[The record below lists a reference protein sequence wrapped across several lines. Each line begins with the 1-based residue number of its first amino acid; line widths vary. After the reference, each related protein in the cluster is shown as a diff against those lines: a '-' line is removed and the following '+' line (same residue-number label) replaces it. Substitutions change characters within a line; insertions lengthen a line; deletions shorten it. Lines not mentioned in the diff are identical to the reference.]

1 MREEKDRGVAVIG
14 AVVLIGMLLFGIWI
28 IRQRD
33 TGFEQ
38 YATANNCEWSWNGT
52 AYGDDRDYICK

>member
-1 MREEKDRGVAVIG
+1 MREEKDRGVAVFG

-33 TGFEQ
+33 TGFDK
-38 YATANNCEWSWNGT
+38 YATANNCEWFWNGT
-52 AYGDDRDYICK
+52 AYGDDRDYVCK